1 MIVKVALAVPPS
13 YLLDYSIKD
22 TNVELFSRVL
32 VQVGERQ
39 LIGFIVA
46 KDIKIDYEL
55 TRVKPI
61 LKIIDQPI
69 SDAVQRLILWLSQY
83 YCCDLY
89 NAIRLAL
96 PNDFL
101 KIEKVSPQKDT
112 YVYLDQIELQQHKL
126 TSKQQDVL
134 KIFANNEALRFEDLK
149 ELASSYVINKL
160 LDKNILKKN
169 L

>member
-22 TNVELFSRVL
+22 TNIELFSRVL
-32 VQVGERQ
+32 VQVGKRQ

-46 KDIKIDYEL
+46 KDIKIAYEL

-96 PNDFL
+96 PNDF
-101 KIEKVSPQKDT
+101 
-112 YVYLDQIELQQHKL
+112 
-126 TSKQQDVL
+126 
-134 KIFANNEALRFEDLK
+134 
-149 ELASSYVINKL
+149 
-160 LDKNILKKN
+160 
-169 L
+169 